1 MIVVTT
7 AETMK
12 ITEQVTA
19 IATAVVNAI
28 MVMPLASA
36 VARRVF

>member
-1 MIVVTT
+1 MIVMTT

-28 MVMPLASA
+28 MMKDLLRLF
-36 VARRVF
+36 RR